1 MFQRAALRHTTAVIA
16 AGLSSPRR
24 WMVRLAVN
32 GNAPPGASV
41 S

>member
-1 MFQRAALRHTTAVIA
+1 MFHRADLRLTAAVIA

-24 WMVRLAVN
+24 LMVRLSAN